1 MQGGVGVSNFEM
13 KDDLDLVIALDKSEE
28 EEFHLSRRTQ
38 YYPETYQIF
47 YCPSSINNGIL
58 YRFILVKISDEFW

>member
-1 MQGGVGVSNFEM
+1 M
-13 KDDLDLVIALDKSEE
+13 KEVCLFDLVIALDKSEE

-58 YRFILVKISDEFW
+58 DRFILVKISDELW

>member
-1 MQGGVGVSNFEM
+1 ME
-13 KDDLDLVIALDKSEE
+13 DEIDLFIDLVIALDKSEE

-47 YCPSSINNGIL
+47 YYLQAVVQGWVTTVSSTHL
-58 YRFILVKISDEFW
+58 SL